1 MSDEEPFYMSEVDV
15 DEFRKGTESP
25 PDRPDDVTSQ
35 VVDIGSIKTNPKI
48 GELISQALCIGLPSI

>member
-15 DEFRKGTESP
+15 DKLPKRTESP
-25 PDRPDDVTSQ
+25 PDRPDDMTSR

-48 GELISQALCIGLPSI
+48 SELISQAV